1 MDNVKKRKCI
11 ICGKP
16 MIGLSPKAVYCG
28 QTCRQKAWRIRNGQ
42 TVVYVKQDAASV
54 AAQ

>member
-1 MDNVKKRKCI
+1 MEKTRKRKCI
-11 ICGKP
+11 VCGRT

-42 TVVYVKQDAASV
+42 AVVYIKRSAETLV
-54 AAQ
+54 AQ